1 MQAKEYAKN
10 KECRRLE
17 DLILFSIRIKDTAR
31 RKLKIVAGY
40 KDSSINAEI
49 QKLIDKE
56 ISEWEKRHGEIKLPQ
71 D

>member
-1 MQAKEYAKN
+1 M
-10 KECRRLE
+10 E